1 MVAKLPPYGFN
12 KTSTEYL
19 KAYLSYRKL
28 KIKRNKMFSN
38 WTNILHG
45 VPQGSMLSPQVF
57 NVFLRDLL
65 LLKSNIDLV
74 SYADWSVS
82 FLIKRLSA
90 GLSLQFFKNKTVAQV
105 FFCEFWEISKN
116 IFFTEHLRLLLYWN
130 LTYYMLFERLKNAFK
145 NSAVCVLFQ

>member
-1 MVAKLPPYGFN
+1 MIAKLPAYGFN

-82 FLIKRLSA
+82 CLIKRLSA

-105 FFCEFWEISKN
+105 FFYEFWEISKN

-130 LTYYMLFERLKNAFK
+130 LTDYMLFERLKNAFK

>member
-28 KIKRNKMFSN
+28 KIKKNKMFSN

-45 VPQGSMLSPQVF
+45 LPQGSMLRPQVF
-57 NVFLRDLL
+57 NVFLCDLL

>member
-1 MVAKLPPYGFN
+1 MIAKLPGYGFN
-12 KTSTEYL
+12 KTSTGYL

-28 KIKRNKMFSN
+28 KIKINKMFSN
-38 WTNILHG
+38 WTNILHS

-57 NVFLRDLL
+57 NVFLCDLL
-65 LLKSNIDLV
+65 LLKSNIDWV

-90 GLSLQFFKNKTVAQV
+90 GLSLQFFKSKTVAQV

-145 NSAVCVLFQ
+145 SSAVCVLFQ

>member
-1 MVAKLPPYGFN
+1 MIAKLPAYGFN

-28 KIKRNKMFSN
+28 KIKKNKMFSN

-57 NVFLRDLL
+57 NVFLCDLL
-65 LLKSNIDLV
+65 LVKSNIDLV

-82 FLIKRLSA
+82 FLIKRLTA
-90 GLSLQFFKNKTVAQV
+90 GLSLQFFKNKTVTQV

-130 LTYYMLFERLKNAFK
+130 LTDYMLFERLKNAFK